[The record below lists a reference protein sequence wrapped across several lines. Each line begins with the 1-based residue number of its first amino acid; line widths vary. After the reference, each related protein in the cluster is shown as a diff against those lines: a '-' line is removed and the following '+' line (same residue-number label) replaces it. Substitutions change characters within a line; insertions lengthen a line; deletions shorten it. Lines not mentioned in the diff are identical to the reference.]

1 MPGFVR
7 KIFIFITGYA
17 RLLLLL
23 GPLLI
28 GMALWSQ
35 WKAEG
40 DHAYTAREAL
50 QTVTGKVRGASE
62 VTVKRKR
69 RSTKHY
75 YEIDVAPAAGGDV
88 RKLRIDYSTPQQL
101 VGALIDEQVTALV
114 DADDND
120 LVYEVSVN
128 GAPVIAYDTTRDRLA
143 ADAASSAQSLGG
155 AGTWVLAV
163 VLTLIGAGGLWA
175 NRRLRAAQARA
186 EEDAAAGQGAAA

>member
-1 MPGFVR
+1 MPAFVR

-17 RLLLLL
+17 WLLALL
-23 GPLLI
+23 GPGLI
-28 GMALWSQ
+28 AMALWSQ

-50 QTVTGKVRGASE
+50 QTVSGTVTGASE

-75 YEIDVAPAAGGDV
+75 YEITVAPATGGEA

-101 VGALIDEQVTALV
+101 VGALIDEKVTALV

-120 LVYEVSVN
+120 MVYDVVVD
-128 GAPVIAYDTTRDRLA
+128 GTPVITYEATRDRLTA
-143 ADAASSAQSLGG
+143 EATSSANNLSG
-155 AGTWVLAV
+155 AGTWVIAILI
-163 VLTLIGAGGLWA
+163 TLIGAGGVWI

-186 EEDAAAGQGAAA
+186 EEEAAAAHAAAA